1 MEKNL
6 FVFVI
11 LAIYHY
17 YQNNESLHNQLPGL
31 IDDRGLKVDE
41 DSSWHVLPISS
52 LGYNQS
58 IMCAAFDNSAAHLR
72 EERGKGVVAS
82 CLVRGHVT
90 VRLQQVL
97 SLNHNLDDCSSFQ
110 HVHRFSSRQCLLCIV
125 ITWMPCSRQ

>member
-6 FVFVI
+6 FVI

-31 IDDRGLKVDE
+31 VDDRGLKVNE

-52 LGYNQS
+52 LGQIECLSQS
-58 IMCAAFDNSAAHLR
+58 IMCAAFENSAAHLR

-97 SLNHNLDDCSSFQ
+97 SLDHNLDDCSSFQ
-110 HVHRFSSRQCLLCIV
+110 HVHMFSSRQ
-125 ITWMPCSRQ
+125 WR

>member
-6 FVFVI
+6 FVLVI

-72 EERGKGVVAS
+72 EERGEGVVAS

-90 VRLQQVL
+90 IGLK
-97 SLNHNLDDCSSFQ
+97 
-110 HVHRFSSRQCLLCIV
+110 
-125 ITWMPCSRQ
+125 